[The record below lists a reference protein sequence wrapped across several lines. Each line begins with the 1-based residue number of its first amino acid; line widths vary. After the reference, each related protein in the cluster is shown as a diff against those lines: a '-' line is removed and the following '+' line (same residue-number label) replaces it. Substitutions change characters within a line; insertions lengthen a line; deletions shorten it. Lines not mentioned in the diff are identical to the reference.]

1 MNKYDVVIGL
11 EVHVQ
16 VRTKSKMF
24 CTCPNMFG
32 QEPNSLVCPVCMGY
46 PGVMPVPNYEA
57 IRKTFV
63 AGLMCSCEIANFSK
77 FDRKSYFYPDMPK
90 NYQIS
95 QYDLP
100 FCNHGKIHIS
110 GKGFSGAELADKI
123 IGITRIH
130 LEEDVG
136 KSTHFGH
143 CSGVDFNRA
152 GVPLMEVVSDPDMN
166 SADEAYAY
174 LSALKQIMQY
184 AEISDCDMEK
194 GQMRCDVNIS
204 LKPSGAE
211 KLGTKIEIKNLNSFR
226 SIHRSIVHEIERQAN
241 MIDTGIRLIQETRAW
256 NDEKSE
262 TFILRSKENAHD
274 YRYFPEPD
282 LLPITLTDED
292 IAKIK
297 SELPELPEQ
306 KRERFIRDY
315 GLTSYDAQ
323 VLTLDKFLS
332 DYFDDGAKNTKT
344 PKSLA
349 NWITTELLRELN
361 DRNISF
367 GNNPVPVKFLVELT
381 DLISDGTI
389 SGKIAK
395 TVFADLFETRK
406 SPGEI
411 IREKGLVQISDNSAI
426 EKFVI
431 MAVEQNPMQ
440 VQQYKEGKTAV
451 VQYFVGQVMKLSKG
465 KANPQI
471 VNKLLKDKL
480 EE

>member
-24 CTCPNMFG
+24 CACPNTFG

-63 AGLMCSCEIANFSK
+63 AGLMCSCEIAKFSK

-100 FCNHGKIHIS
+100 FCIRGRIHVF
-110 GKGFSGAELADKI
+110 GKGFSGEELADKI

-136 KSTHFGH
+136 KSTHFGSY
-143 CSGVDFNRA
+143 SGVDFNRA
-152 GVPLMEVVSDPDMN
+152 GVPLMEIVSEPDMN

-204 LKPSGAE
+204 LKLAGAE

-226 SIHRSIVHEIERQAN
+226 SIHRSIVYEIERQAN
-241 MIDTGIRLIQETRAW
+241 MIDEGGRIVQETRAW
-256 NDEKSE
+256 NDEKGE

-282 LLPITLTDED
+282 LLPVTVTDED

-306 KRERFIRDY
+306 KRERFVRDY
-315 GLTSYDAQ
+315 GLTPYDAQ

-332 DYFDDGAKNTKT
+332 DYFDEGAKNTKT

-367 GNNPVPVKFLVELT
+367 ENNPVPVKHLVELT
-381 DLISDGTI
+381 DLIADGTI

-395 TVFADLFETRK
+395 TVFTDLFETRK

-426 EKFVI
+426 EKFVV
-431 MAVEQNPMQ
+431 MAVEQNPLQ
-440 VQQYKEGKTAV
+440 VQQYKEGRTAV

-465 KANPQI
+465 KANPQV

-480 EE
+480 DS

>member
-1 MNKYDVVIGL
+1 MKRYDTVIGL

-63 AGLMCSCEIANFSK
+63 AGLMCSCEIAKFSK

-100 FCNHGKIHIS
+100 FCSRGRIHVF
-110 GKGFSGAELADKI
+110 GKGFSGADLADKI

-136 KSTHFGH
+136 KSTHFGS

-152 GVPLMEVVSDPDMN
+152 GVPLMEIVSEPDMN

-174 LSALKQIMQY
+174 LSALRQIMQY

-204 LKPSGAE
+204 LKPAGAE

-226 SIHRSIVHEIERQAN
+226 SIHRSIVYEIERQAN
-241 MIDTGIRLIQETRAW
+241 MIDGAVVIVQETRAW
-256 NDEKSE
+256 NDEKGE

-282 LLPITLTDED
+282 LLPITLTDGD

-306 KRERFIRDY
+306 KRERFVRDY
-315 GLTSYDAQ
+315 GLTAYDAQ
-323 VLTLDKFLS
+323 ILTLDKFLS
-332 DYFDDGAKNTKT
+332 DYFNEGAKNTKT

-367 GNNPVPVKFLVELT
+367 ENNPVPVKYLVELT
-381 DLISDGTI
+381 DFIADGTI

-395 TVFADLFETRK
+395 TVFTDLFETRK

-426 EKFVI
+426 EKFVA
-431 MAVEQNPMQ
+431 MAVEQNPLQ

-451 VQYFVGQVMKLSKG
+451 IQYLVGQVMKLSKG

-471 VNKLLKDKL
+471 VNKLLKDSL
-480 EE
+480 EI